1 MKALPEHGK
10 CYVCGGENPH
20 SMGVRWFLDEDGGI
34 STEIVLTD
42 SQQGPPG
49 LAHGGASAALLDE
62 AMGLSVWYAGHRVAA
77 VNLNVSYHH
86 PVPLGQNITVRG
98 RVCGKEGKAV
108 HTQGE
113 IRLPDGEVA
122 VTASGVYVEA
132 PQLFARATQWGR
144 QEA

>member
-1 MKALPEHGK
+1 MKVLPEHGK

-20 SMGVRWFLDEDGGI
+20 SMGVRWFLRDDGGI
-34 STEIVLTD
+34 STEIALTD

-77 VNLNVSYHH
+77 VNLNVNYHH
-86 PVPLGQNITVRG
+86 PLPLGETITVSG

-108 HTQGE
+108 HTAGE
-113 IRLPDGEVA
+113 ISLPGGEVA
-122 VTASGVYVEA
+122 VSATGVYVEA
-132 PQLFARATQWGR
+132 PQLFTQAERWGQR
-144 QEA
+144 GE